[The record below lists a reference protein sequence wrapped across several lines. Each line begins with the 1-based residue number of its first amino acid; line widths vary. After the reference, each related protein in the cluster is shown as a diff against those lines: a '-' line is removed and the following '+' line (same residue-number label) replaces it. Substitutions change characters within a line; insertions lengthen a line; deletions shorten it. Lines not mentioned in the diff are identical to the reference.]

1 MEIYP
6 HKPAGSF
13 DTIVI
18 LSATLYIQMP
28 PVPAPPRLVLAS
40 TSPFRREILQKLGL
54 PFNATPPYVDET
66 MLDGE
71 SAEALVSRLAESK
84 ARAVAED
91 WPNSLIIGSD
101 QVACVDGE
109 ILGKPGNRQNAVQQL
124 LQAAGKTVTFY
135 TGLCLFNSGSQQAQV
150 SCEQFKVFFRQL
162 NELQIGRYLDHEQ
175 PFNCAGSFKSEG
187 MGITLFSKLEGDDP
201 NTLIGL
207 PLIRLVEMLDNE
219 GLELP

>member
-1 MEIYP
+1 MSP
-6 HKPAGSF
+6 
-13 DTIVI
+13 V
-18 LSATLYIQMP
+18 SAP
-28 PVPAPPRLVLAS
+28 SRLILAS

-54 PFNATPPYVDET
+54 PFGAAAPLTDET

-71 SAEALVSRLAESK
+71 SPEALVSRLAESK
-84 ARAVAED
+84 ARAVADD
-91 WPNSLIIGSD
+91 WPDALIIGSD

-109 ILGKPGNRQNAVQQL
+109 ILGKPGNRQNAVKQL

-135 TGLCLFNSGSQQAQV
+135 TGLCLLNSGNQQVQT
-150 SCEQFKVFFRQL
+150 SCELFKVHLRQL

-207 PLIRLVEMLDNE
+207 PLIKLVEMLGNE
-219 GLELP
+219 GVELP